1 MSKRQPNEV
10 LPASPGTVADAPC
23 VLSLD
28 GKVALITG
36 ASSGIGR
43 AIALAYAAAGAG
55 VALTYRANRHGADE
69 TAEAARATRRR
80 AEAIRADVAQQG
92 DPDALADA
100 PRRTVRRVD
109 VWGDNAGADHLT

>member
-43 AIALAYAAAGAG
+43 AIALAYAAAGAD

-69 TAEAARATRRR
+69 TAEAARATGRR
-80 AEAIRADVAQQG
+80 AGASRPDLAAQG
-92 DPDALADA
+92 DLDALAGA
-100 PRRTVRRVD
+100 PRRTLGPVEV
-109 VWGDNAGADHLT
+109 GGSNAG

>member
-36 ASSGIGR
+36 ASSVIGR
-43 AIALAYAAAGAG
+43 AIALAYAAAGGDMAP
-55 VALTYRANRHGADE
+55 TDPANRHGPDQ
-69 TAEAARATRRR
+69 TPQAAPPTRPRPP
-80 AEAIRADVAQQG
+80 AV
-92 DPDALADA
+92 PADA
-100 PRRTVRRVD
+100 DQQKPTLKPH
-109 VWGDNAGADHLT
+109 HLPQT